1 MAHISFDR
9 LYLLGYEQLNTSD
22 ECLWKW
28 QNLNKCPDVW
38 KLCPSSVECSLR
50 VAPRFLVLNFKFNSC
65 VLHAH
70 TNFRWS
76 EKSVYRGRAAGI
88 SRVERW
94 DAFPASSSVC
104 SRRRVWSR
112 GPERRLWYVILI
124 SLLKLPWR
132 RHNHKRKQ
140 VQGSNFFL
148 FLVPVLMLAIA
159 LYNNR
164 SGITQA
170 QGHLP
175 HVVMFGQWKQ
185 WIQLIWRL
193 NSFPK

>member
-1 MAHISFDR
+1 MFRRFGTVPFISGLFVMSCATIP
-9 LYLLGYEQLNTSD
+9 GNE
-22 ECLWKW
+22 
-28 QNLNKCPDVW
+28 
-38 KLCPSSVECSLR
+38 
-50 VAPRFLVLNFKFNSC
+50 FKFESC
-65 VLHAH
+65 VLHTRA
-70 TNFRWS
+70 NFKWS
-76 EKSVYRGRAAGI
+76 KNRHWGRAAGM

-104 SRRRVWSR
+104 SHCRVWSR
-112 GPERRLWYVILI
+112 GPERRVWYVILI

-140 VQGSNFFL
+140 VQGSKFFL
-148 FLVPVLMLAIA
+148 FLVPALMLAIA
-159 LYNNR
+159 LYNNC

-185 WIQLIWRL
+185 WIQLI
-193 NSFPK
+193 